1 MRLIVD
7 NKPIEYENDDS
18 ILLAMLR
25 SGEHP
30 MGGGCLCLGGDC
42 MHCLA
47 TVDGVSYVRTCQT
60 KAKPGQVVE
69 THHYGNAYPPLPE
82 EDRLGAEVHAHNL
95 HCDVVVIGAGES
107 GQAEAAQAEANGKS
121 VITLDAGQGQE
132 ALGVYAGPLV
142 VARSAEKM
150 LHIHVKEQVIVA
162 TGAAE
167 IQPVAPGTELE
178 GLVTARAATQ
188 LANAGVDLGRI
199 IAIGTPPENIDAQ
212 AVAGRVTHINGDGKV
227 SSVTVADNDGNE
239 TTYECDTVSFGL
251 GFHPRDAL
259 ARQGHDMP
267 EVRAVGEA
275 ALESDIPPC
284 PLAGTVCACS
294 AVTVKDLQYTWDSGF
309 RELELIKR
317 STLAGTGTCQ
327 GSACM
332 PHLRSFIADR
342 GKELQKPFTARP
354 LTRQVTIGEIAAGA
368 HHHATARTALDGEHR
383 KLGAQMERSGGWWRP
398 WTYGNL
404 LEEYWAV
411 REAVSIM
418 DVSTLGKMTLQGP
431 DALNF
436 LERLYPTQV
445 RTIRKGR
452 SRYVLLLDERGYA
465 FDDGMIVK
473 EDENKYTLTFTSGG
487 SSHAEMWVRDWAHG
501 MGMDVRIMHETQSLG
516 AINVTGP
523 LAAKLLERVTDEKLP
538 KFLRFKDMQ
547 VAGVDCK
554 VFRLSFTGELSYEL
568 HHSAENSTHLW
579 RTLLKLGQDL
589 GIKPHGLEAL
599 TLLRLEKG
607 HIIIGQDSD
616 FDSTPRRLHHEW
628 MCNLKKK
635 EDFLG
640 KTAVIRTNKIE
651 LDKQLVGI
659 EQDANVGYEGAV
671 IWRKDANGN
680 DEFGGHVTSFGYS
693 PVLGKAVMLGWLY
706 LVDGELPTDMIIAG
720 EPARRVPTPF
730 YDKEAS
736 RARA

>member
-1 MRLIVD
+1 MRIIVD
-7 NKPIEYENDDS
+7 NKPISYEDGDS
-18 ILLAMLR
+18 ILIAMLR
-25 SGEHP
+25 ADEHP

-60 KAKPGQVVE
+60 KAVPGQVVE
-69 THHYGNAYPPLPE
+69 THHRGNAYPPLPQA
-82 EDRLGAEVHAHNL
+82 DRLGAEVHANNL

-107 GQAEAAQAEANGKS
+107 GQAAAAEAKANGKS

-132 ALGVYAGPLV
+132 ALGIYAGPLV
-142 VARSAEKM
+142 VARSAEGM
-150 LHIHVKEQVIVA
+150 LHIHVKEEVIVA

-167 IQPVAPGTELE
+167 IQPVAPGTELQ
-178 GLVTARAATQ
+178 GLVTARAAEQ
-188 LANAGVDLGRI
+188 LNKAGIDLGHVV
-199 IAIGTPPENIDAQ
+199 AIGTPPAGVEADI
-212 AVAGRVTHINGDGKV
+212 VAGRLVRINGEERV
-227 SSVTVADNDGNE
+227 FSVTIADEDGL
-239 TTYECDTVSFGL
+239 TSTYECNTVSFGL
-251 GFHPRDAL
+251 GLHPRDAL

-267 EVRAVGEA
+267 EVRAIGDA
-275 ALESDIPPC
+275 ARDSDIPPC

-294 AVTVKDLQYTWDSGF
+294 EVTVDDLQFTWDSGF

-354 LTRQVTIGEIAAGA
+354 LTRQVTIEEIAAGA
-368 HHHATARTALDGEHR
+368 HHHATARTALDAEHR

-404 LEEYWAV
+404 QEEYWAV
-411 REAVSIM
+411 REGVSIM

-452 SRYVLLLDERGYA
+452 SRYVLLLNERGYA

-487 SSHAEMWVRDWAHG
+487 SSHAEMWVRDWASG
-501 MGMDVRIMHETQSLG
+501 MGMDVRILFETQSLG

-523 LAAKLLERVTDEKLP
+523 LAGQLLGRLTDEKLP
-538 KFLRFKDMQ
+538 KFLRAKNMQ
-547 VAGVDCK
+547 VAGIDCK

-568 HHSAENSTHLW
+568 HHSAENSVALW
-579 RTLLKLGQDL
+579 RALMQHGQDL

-616 FDSTPRRLHHEW
+616 MDSTPRRLHHEW
-628 MCNLKKK
+628 MCNLKKE

-651 LDKQLVGI
+651 LDKMLVGF
-659 EQDANVGYEGAV
+659 EQDGDVAYEGAV
-671 IWRKDANGN
+671 VWHN
-680 DEFGGHVTSFGYS
+680 DQYVGYITSYGYSFG
-693 PVLGKAVMLGWLY
+693 LGKAVMLGWLY
-706 LVDGELPTDMIIAG
+706 YVDGELPTDVVIAG
-720 EPARRVPTPF
+720 QPARRAATPF
-730 YDKEAS
+730 YDKEAA